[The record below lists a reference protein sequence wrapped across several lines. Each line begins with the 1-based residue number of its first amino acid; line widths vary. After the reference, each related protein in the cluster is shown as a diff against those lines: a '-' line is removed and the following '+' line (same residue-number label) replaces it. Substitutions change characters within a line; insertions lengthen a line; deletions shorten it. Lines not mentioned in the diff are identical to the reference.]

1 MSWSYKASWPV
12 GKGTEI
18 TAQHFEDIREHI
30 WAATLAYSYYK
41 NDGYAWNMN
50 NVAPYSPTFHQCI
63 RYQYTDYHMG
73 YRVGDIVSFNSEIWA
88 CNTNFS
94 AHDCGGGV
102 WVGDNTEPNKLNN
115 GWKLGAHPFNYR
127 HYDHNAQRY
136 IGVEALDDDTYPF
149 NRVLI
154 KASLTLPRQV
164 IRNTQTFGTVPWQ
177 PYNICYAQ
185 ALYSYN
191 DVNYLCN
198 AAHITK
204 MMFDASK
211 FTRISVSRAA
221 NPSQIDTPVEFA
233 WRYITGAIGA
243 VFPHLGER
251 QTWTPSYYGY
261 YMNRNTPASVGG
273 KYANP
278 KMDQAYQAA
287 VELAASYGA
296 WYFAG
301 PPGSAVGTTS
311 EDDYIGHRGGDGF
324 DPSGTFNG
332 ESARGN
338 FHFNKSCFEE
348 CLFKYGTYDWYLDLI
363 NPPTRSISNPQNN
376 SLACWR
382 RTWKYAMD
390 YPYGVGQTR
399 NWYQIQMTGV
409 PANESKLK
417 IGNYE
422 FVFLDQFPWSPPEP
436 PLIDG
441 GEFKVYSTYAEVLVG
456 GWIGGS
462 LTVTQIM
469 TNLCDAITASG
480 RGSAQQYG
488 QTEDVLDRASI
499 TTPIQDKITFVGSA
513 KISIRIADTFGG
525 VTLMWPVEWGNP
537 PEPPIGQTWRQ
548 YEAVAK
554 IIDDVN
560 KRWKANPAFRAEMEE
575 RHTGVF
581 RPAHD
586 GWKPELVAGILNDM
600 KGVLA
605 FLKDTSEN
613 ISPVA
618 WSCYHKGTPRNE
630 PRHYKNFQDAAACFQ
645 NGGGGMWEYGESNWT
660 ANAVCGGSASI
671 FPYRY
676 PYNGDYSWGPAFGY
690 RGWILGGIDPDSQ
703 ETFPDNYHWWLD
715 TSNHPMPPEP
725 ITYFLNKYA
734 YGLRAHVPMS
744 DFMWSRYKDG
754 KLKVKMFMHPQD
766 WDRGGRVYD
775 RYAPNE
781 NGDPPQITGKYQS
794 ITSEKDG
801 YRCDCFKADIHNN
814 IDVPTTDSVY
824 LVELPIVH
832 TDDTWN
838 PSSEWFEI
846 KPKFGFGFY
855 SPGKWPYA
863 QYGNG
868 AECFSMSIVTFG
880 GGAYN
885 PLLDIDPM
893 ALPIT
898 ESFDI
903 TI

>member
-1 MSWSYKASWPV
+1 MSWKYKQSWPV
-12 GKGTEI
+12 ASGGEI
-18 TAQHFEDIREHI
+18 LAGHFEDIRQHI
-30 WAATLAYSYYK
+30 WAASQSLNWYK
-41 NDGYAWNMN
+41 NNGTDWSVGDTNTFSA
-50 NVAPYSPTFHQCI
+50 TFHQVI

-73 YRVGDIVSFNSEIWA
+73 YRVGDMVMYDGEVWVS
-88 CNTNFS
+88 NTNFP
-94 AHDCGGGV
+94 AHYEDPV
-102 WVGDNTEPNKLNN
+102 WIGDNTVPSKLNS
-115 GWKLGAHPFNYR
+115 GWKLGAHYFNYR
-127 HYDHNAQRY
+127 HYDHNAERY

-154 KASLTLPRQV
+154 KASEVLPRQV
-164 IRNTQTFGTVPWQ
+164 RRDTQVFGAVAWQ
-177 PYNICYAQ
+177 PYNVCYDK

-198 AAHITK
+198 VTHATA
-204 MMFDASK
+204 MMLDASK
-211 FTRISVSRAA
+211 FTRISASRAI
-221 NPSQIDTPVEFA
+221 NPSQLDTPVEFA

-278 KMDQAYQAA
+278 KMAEAYQAA
-287 VELAASYGA
+287 VELVASYGG

-301 PPGSAVGTTS
+301 PPGGVVGTSS
-311 EDDYIGHRGGDGF
+311 ENDYIGHRGGDGF

-332 ESARGN
+332 DNARGN

-348 CLFKYGTYDWYLDLI
+348 CLYKYGTYDWYLDLI
-363 NPPTRSISNPQNN
+363 NPPTRSLSNPQNN

-382 RTWKYAMD
+382 RTWRYAMD

-417 IGNYE
+417 IGDYQ

-441 GEFKVYSTYAEVLVG
+441 GSFRIYSTYAEVAIG
-456 GWIGGS
+456 GGMGWGS

-488 QTEDVLDRASI
+488 QSEDVLDRASI
-499 TTPIQDKITFVGSA
+499 TTIIQDKLTFVGSA
-513 KISIRIADTFGG
+513 KISIRTTDTFGG
-525 VTLMWPVEWGNP
+525 VTLMWPAEWGNP

-548 YEAVAK
+548 YEAVAA
-554 IIDDVN
+554 IIDKAN
-560 KRWKANPAFRAEMEE
+560 ERWKANPDFRAEMEE

-581 RPAHD
+581 RPAND
-586 GWKPELVAGILNDM
+586 GWKPELAVGILNDM

-613 ISPVA
+613 IGPVV
-618 WSCYHKGTPRNE
+618 WSCYHKGTE
-630 PRHYKNFQDAAACFQ
+630 QSAPRHFKNFSDAAACFASP
-645 NGGGGMWEYGESNWT
+645 GGTWEYGESEWE
-660 ANAVCGGSASI
+660 AMVVCGGSASI

-676 PYNGDYSWGPAFGY
+676 PYNGDYSWGYAFGY
-690 RGWILGGIDPDSQ
+690 RGYIGGGFDYDST
-703 ETFPDNYHWWLD
+703 EEWPSNYHWWVD
-715 TSNHPMPPEP
+715 VSNMPMPPNP
-725 ITYFLNKYA
+725 LVYSLDKYA
-734 YGLRAHVPMS
+734 YGLRTHVPVS
-744 DFMWSRYKDG
+744 DFFWSRFKDRT
-754 KLKVKMFMHPQD
+754 LRVKMYLHPWD
-766 WDRGGRVYD
+766 WDRGGQVYD
-775 RYAPNE
+775 RYAPSE
-781 NGDPPQITGKYQS
+781 DGFPPSLTGAYRSNIDESGKY
-794 ITSEKDG
+794 G
-801 YRCDCFKADIHNN
+801 CACFKMDIHNN

-824 LVELPIVH
+824 FVDLPIVH
-832 TDDTWN
+832 NDDMWN
-838 PSSEWFEI
+838 PASPWFEI

-855 SPGKWPYA
+855 APGKWPDA
-863 QYGNG
+863 QYGNA
-868 AECFSMSIVTFG
+868 AECFAMCAVSFG

-893 ALPIT
+893 DLPIT